1 MEPRRKAETVTVFR
15 ILVFTTVFVTI
26 WCLLWRSYVQRPN
39 ANGLL
44 DDMMINNLPMT
55 HFELTSPQNL

>member
-26 WCLLWRSYVQRPN
+26 WRLLWRSYVQRPS

>member
-15 ILVFTTVFVTI
+15 ILVFTTVFETI
-26 WCLLWRSYVQRPN
+26 WCLFWRSYVQRPN